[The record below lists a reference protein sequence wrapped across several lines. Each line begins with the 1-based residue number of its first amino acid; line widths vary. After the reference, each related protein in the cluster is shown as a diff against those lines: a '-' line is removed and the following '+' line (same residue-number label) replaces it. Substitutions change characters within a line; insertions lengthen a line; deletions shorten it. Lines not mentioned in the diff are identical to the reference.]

1 MTGKNIVLQT
11 SAPVKEKSQKNGGTD
26 NPAFLADNNYVV
38 GSKIVRI
45 PLSSTVIDASGSIG
59 IELSEVDGKQ
69 IYTCKQKDGL
79 MGKKNSV
86 VNKLELKTIIIYTFK
101 CKFSASDKFLDFF
114 LFFITQYML
123 N

>member
-79 MGKKNSV
+79 MGKK
-86 VNKLELKTIIIYTFK
+86 KQR
-101 CKFSASDKFLDFF
+101 C
-114 LFFITQYML
+114 
-123 N
+123 